1 MYYRVAI
8 QRQGDQLD
16 RPPSWQ
22 WQSTVLSS
30 LETLFQFLRLYSA
43 LPQDHLR
50 VFSSCSRESLE
61 ERLLQEN
68 KGLGSHSVTAAQFL
82 QERRILSPQ
91 GTRGTPERDEGADRR
106 WQPSLMGAIA
116 ARSHPSV
123 KENGKEGNGLGAT
136 GMSAL
141 ESRRL
146 ELERGPGGDH
156 AVAYRFAL
164 PVCLPQVLAW
174 MRLLA
179 KVHREELQPQGV
191 LADSNSCHIKIASRF
206 ATRV

>member
-22 WQSTVLSS
+22 WHSTVLSS

-50 VFSSCSRESLE
+50 VFSSSSRESLE
-61 ERLLQEN
+61 EQLVQEN

-82 QERRILSPQ
+82 QERMIRSPE
-91 GTRGTPERDEGADRR
+91 GTRPTPARNGGAERR
-106 WQPSLMGAIA
+106 WQPQLSGASA
-116 ARSHPSV
+116 AHSQPSV
-123 KENGKEGNGLGAT
+123 KENGKEGNGLVAT
-136 GMSAL
+136 GASAL
-141 ESRRL
+141 ERRRL
-146 ELERGPGGDH
+146 ELERGPGGDDD
-156 AVAYRFAL
+156 VPYRFAL
-164 PVCLPQVLAW
+164 PACLPQVLAW

-179 KVHREELQPQGV
+179 KVHRGELQP
-191 LADSNSCHIKIASRF
+191 
-206 ATRV
+206 